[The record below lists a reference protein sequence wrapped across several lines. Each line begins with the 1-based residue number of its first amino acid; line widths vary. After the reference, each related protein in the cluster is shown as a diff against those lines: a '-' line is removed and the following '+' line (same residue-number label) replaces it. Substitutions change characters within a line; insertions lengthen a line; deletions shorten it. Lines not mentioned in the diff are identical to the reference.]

1 MADLDD
7 TNAQHMAAMGLSEQP
22 LGQPYKDRPSQEG
35 RCASLTPA
43 GQCARQ
49 DGHDG
54 LHARGT
60 VTWTTEEAESWEA
73 EPVAPQWCHDIYSRN
88 PKVLCDRLKGHEGA
102 HKSGAIHWYSED
114 DLGPT
119 RTRPEDQVLPTG
131 DESIPD
137 DQALL
142 IVDIEARRQVG
153 IERYGQ
159 GHRPFNGRNTLQ
171 DAYEE
176 ALDQAVYLRSLVRA
190 REATRDELV
199 EVVDRVVQEVVWGPD
214 SPYIGQK
221 PIERRVNGPL
231 TQAVVDRLLDWAT
244 LKSADVTWA
253 LHLVDAYY
261 RGEPIDFHSETAP
274 LAVQAKIAEWEA
286 KTS

>member
-1 MADLDD
+1 MSIDD
-7 TNAQHMAAMGLSEQP
+7 VNQQHMAAMGLSEQP
-22 LGQPYKDRPSQEG
+22 LGQPYLGSTNTVASQKG
-35 RCASLTPA
+35 RCVSLTPA
-43 GQCARQ
+43 GQCARPI
-49 DGHDG
+49 GHDG

-60 VTWTTEEAESWEA
+60 VTWTTEEAETWEA
-73 EPVAPQWCHDIYSRN
+73 EPVPGPQWCHDIYSRN
-88 PKVLCDRLKGHEGA
+88 PKVFCDRLKGHESA

-142 IVDIEARRQVG
+142 IADIEVRRKVG

-190 REATRDELV
+190 REASRDELV
-199 EVVDRVVQEVVWGPD
+199 EAVAKVLLHQHLAFASAGTVD
-214 SPYIGQK
+214 SPEGFAQANA
-221 PIERRVNGPL
+221 E
-231 TQAVVDRLLDWAT
+231 AVVDRLLDWVITKVAG
-244 LKSADVTWA
+244 S
-253 LHLVDAYY
+253 
-261 RGEPIDFHSETAP
+261 P
-274 LAVQAKIAEWEA
+274 
-286 KTS
+286 